1 MLRATRHYVARPC
14 SEVLE
19 ICPYRYDRA
28 HKKTGHIRSTTTP
41 PAWPKPARRTGN

>member
-28 HKKTGHIRSTTTP
+28 HKKTGHIRSIMWRGT
-41 PAWPKPARRTGN
+41 

>member
-19 ICPYRYDRA
+19 ICPNRYDRE
-28 HKKTGHIRSTTTP
+28 HKKTGHIIRTTIRAETP
-41 PAWPKPARRTGN
+41 SRARLTGR